1 MEFNFAIS
9 GDQAISAEGEI
20 TDYSI
25 SSSPGEISTLI
36 LTLTI
41 KATTWKLLP
50 SWADNQTMI
59 VVLPHLAEALRVWGS
74 MSFTLKGASPSDMAL
89 LEVEL
94 GIKGIY
100 KNYDEACAAEMQDKM
115 EQSK

>member
-36 LTLTI
+36 LTI

-89 LEVEL
+89 LVVEL

>member
-25 SSSPGEISTLI
+25 SISPGETSTLI
-36 LTLTI
+36 LTI